1 MMTEERIKRFKE
13 VASRRQPNL
22 TVILENVHDQ
32 HNIGA
37 VLRSADSVGMKEIFV
52 LYSEPELS
60 IKNIVLGKR
69 TSSGARKWVDVHFY
83 TDLKA
88 CFEHVRSNYDLILS
102 THLEGEPKSIY
113 DLDLTQSVALLFG
126 NEHDGVSEEALK
138 HSDGNFIIPQMGMVQ
153 SLNISV
159 ACAVT
164 LYEAFRQRLE
174 KGFYHDNK
182 PLPEIEQQ
190 ALFEEYVKRHESKA
204 TRKKAFNQDWRK
216 NVEE

>member
-1 MMTEERIKRFKE
+1 MTPERENRFRE
-13 VASRRQPNL
+13 IASRRQHNL

-37 VLRSADSVGMKEIFV
+37 VLRTADSVGIKEIFV
-52 LYSEPELS
+52 LYSEPELAV
-60 IKNIVLGKR
+60 KNIVLGKR

-88 CFEHVRSNYDLILS
+88 CFEHVRENYDLVLS
-102 THLEGEPKSIY
+102 THLDEEPKSIY
-113 DLDLTQSVALLFG
+113 DIDLTQSVALLFG
-126 NEHDGVSEEALK
+126 NEHDGVSKEALK
-138 HSDGNFIIPQMGMVQ
+138 HSDGNFIIPQMGMVK

-164 LYEAFRQRLE
+164 LYEAFRQRDA
-174 KGFYHDNK
+174 KGFYTENK
-182 PLPEIEQQ
+182 PMAEAAQN
-190 ALFEEYVKRHESKA
+190 ALYEEYAKRHESKA
-204 TRKKAFNQDWRK
+204 TRKKAFNQDWRE